1 LQAETQNLQL
11 LRHISLRRWIVVAL
25 IALLC
30 CGLFF
35 AGGAFPALL
44 PALFIFLAWLVT
56 VVVPGFSLKLAS
68 VSDPAKERTPA
79 RAPPLFSF

>member
-1 LQAETQNLQL
+1 MQSANLQL
-11 LRHISLRRWIVVAL
+11 LRHISFRRWIVVAL

-35 AGGAFPALL
+35 TGGAFPALL
-44 PALFIFLAWLVT
+44 PAIFIFSAWLVT
-56 VVVPGFSLKLAS
+56 VVVPGFSPKLAS
-68 VSDPAKERTPA
+68 LSDPAKERTPA

>member
-1 LQAETQNLQL
+1 LQL
-11 LRHISLRRWIVVAL
+11 LRHISFRRWIVVAL

-30 CGLFF
+30 CGFFF

-44 PALFIFLAWLVT
+44 PALFIFFVWLVT
-56 VVVPGFSLKLAS
+56 VVWPGFLPKLAS